1 MNPAHPTALVSPPE
15 QVSDAELQ
23 TRWNRVVGRRRFLL
37 GVGAAGAAAVAPGV
51 FGMASAFADD
61 SDRPTS
67 GDVAILR
74 FLAAAELIESDLWQQ
89 YSELGGVN
97 GGNPAYIAALEN
109 LDEDMPQYIDDN
121 TDDEMSHAAFLNAY
135 LQRIGA
141 DPVNLDAF
149 RTLPSTA
156 ATGAKTIGR
165 LTNLQM
171 LNVDTSWY
179 TRYRSDLN
187 PDLGATFP
195 QAVTITNEP
204 AIPVSDSETPPNNPA
219 PVPPA
224 NAAER
229 RMQAI
234 ANTAGFH
241 FAMIE
246 QGGSSLYTTMA
257 LKATSLEVLRIIVSI
272 GGTEVNHFAVWHD
285 KAGNAVNDPL
295 APLTDPISH
304 ITFPNLNV
312 TPGGELF
319 QTNLIFPEPCQFL
332 DPALP
337 DCSVIRPSLDQ
348 NAGAV
353 AAATA
358 LTKNNLFA
366 GQSDAF
372 FAAVTDLATAADAA
386 MRGEIKN
393 EHDHHRHDHG
403 HRD

>member
-1 MNPAHPTALVSPPE
+1 MHPTTLASPPGKP
-15 QVSDAELQ
+15 VSDAELQ
-23 TRWNRVVGRRRFLL
+23 TRWNRVVGRRSFLL
-37 GVGAAGAAAVAPGV
+37 GVGAAGAAVVAPGV
-51 FGMASAFADD
+51 FGTASAFADG
-61 SDRPTS
+61 SDRPTR
-67 GDVAILR
+67 GDVAILQ
-74 FLAAAELIESDLWQQ
+74 FLAAAEIIETDLWQQ

-109 LDEDMPQYIDDN
+109 LDGDMPQYIDDN

-141 DPVNLDAF
+141 APVNLDAF
-149 RTLPSTA
+149 RTLPSTT
-156 ATGAKTIGR
+156 ATGAKQIGR

-179 TRYRSDLN
+179 TRYRSDQN
-187 PDLGATFP
+187 PDFGATFP

-224 NAAER
+224 NDAET

-312 TPGGELF
+312 TPGGEAF
-319 QTNLIFPEPCQFL
+319 QTNLIFPEPCEFI
-332 DPALP
+332 DPSLP
-337 DCSVIRPSLDQ
+337 VCSVIRPSLDQ
-348 NAGAV
+348 NAGAL
-353 AAATA
+353 AAVNA

-366 GQSDAF
+366 GQSNAF
-372 FAAVTDLATAADAA
+372 FAAVTNLATAADAA
-386 MRGEIKN
+386 MRGEIN
-393 EHDHHRHDHG
+393 DEHDHRHNHDD
-403 HRD
+403 RD